1 MPARLSTMNQAHV
14 SLLLSAARTT
24 AITIIQFAYTSAALS
39 TRYNYKEMESIV
51 IYLNSSVAYAA
62 TTITAIRFRKL
73 KELAKKETVEIV
85 FFKDYC
91 RVVGKKSRKVKVP
104 KKITES
110 SEELLKWIEYK
121 IITAWE

>member
-1 MPARLSTMNQAHV
+1 MNQAHV

-39 TRYNYKEMESIV
+39 TRYSYKEMESIV

-62 TTITAIRFRKL
+62 TTITAIRFHKL
-73 KELAKKETVEIV
+73 KELAKKETVEIT

-104 KKITES
+104 KKNNRISRGAFEMDRV
-110 SEELLKWIEYK
+110 
-121 IITAWE
+121 

>member
-1 MPARLSTMNQAHV
+1 MSARLSTMNQAHV
-14 SLLLSAARTT
+14 SLLLYAARTT

-62 TTITAIRFRKL
+62 TTITAIRFHKL

-110 SEELLKWIEYK
+110 PEELLKWIEHK
-121 IITAWE
+121 IANAWN

>member
-1 MPARLSTMNQAHV
+1 MNQAHV

-39 TRYNYKEMESIV
+39 TRYSYKEMESIV

-62 TTITAIRFRKL
+62 TTITAIRFHKL
-73 KELAKKETVEIV
+73 KELAKKETVEIT

-91 RVVGKKSRKVKVP
+91 RVVGKKSRKVKVQ

-110 SEELLKWIEYK
+110 PEELLKWIEYK
-121 IITAWE
+121 IITAWK